1 MKLKTFASLLIILV
15 VTKLVNAQSIPTIS
29 AVQPIVPTP
38 EVYKL
43 VEGQLILADNISV
56 SSKDLPENIK
66 TYLIEKLNHVYELRT
81 TISAV
86 SKDLIFKKIVNVP
99 KDWYSINVNETITIT
114 YSSEESCFYAVVSL
128 LQMIEGK
135 NGELFIQKCFV
146 QVAPNFQWRGLHL
159 DVARHFYTVEE
170 VKRFIDLMAFYKF
183 NTFHWH
189 LTDDQGW
196 RIEIKKYPKLT
207 EIGAWR
213 DSTVNAHYSTI
224 PRTYTVEKYGGYYT
238 QEQIKEVVS
247 YAAAQYITIVPEIE
261 MPGHAR
267 AALAAYPQYSCTGEQ
282 QGVPGLWGVF
292 DDIFC
297 AHESTFDFLY
307 GIMDEVLELFP
318 STYIHIGG
326 DEAPKARWKKC
337 KKCQAVIRE
346 NGLKDEHELQSYF
359 IGKMDEYLTA
369 KGRKLIGW
377 DEILEG
383 GLSPNAAVMSWRGM
397 EGGLEAAKM
406 KHYAVMSPG
415 SHCYFD
421 HYQSD
426 SPSEPLAIGGYTP
439 IEKVY
444 QFSPI
449 PTGLD
454 NEGLTYIL
462 GGQANLWTEYI
473 PTMQQLE
480 YMTYP
485 RALALSQALWCKSRP
500 AYADFKATLLYHQ
513 FDFLER
519 YNVNFSKAVTFAK
532 YSLKNTENGVKLELA
547 KEAADQSFNV
557 HYSDTNGAHDQG
569 LTKGDSIVFERT
581 EINQVNPVKVEI
593 SNKFTDDKQG
603 FTLIQ
608 HPSLG
613 LKVELITKPS
623 AQYSGKGGETLTD
636 GILGTR
642 PWKGN
647 EWLGFQDQEIE
658 LQVDLGKVSAIDSID
673 LSFLQDEGSWIH
685 HPYILRFSVSKNG
698 KKWKYLKNAEIKTY
712 EYTIDPN
719 NLMPYRA
726 ILKSKGRFVSIKLTT
741 FDVIPEGLPGEN
753 NVPWTFM
760 DELIIYF
767 K

>member
-1 MKLKTFASLLIILV
+1 MKLKTFLSVLILLV
-15 VTKLVNAQSIPTIS
+15 FTKFVNAQSVPTIS
-29 AVQPIVPTP
+29 ATQPIIPTP

-43 VEGQLILADNISV
+43 VEGQLMLSDNV
-56 SSKDLPENIK
+56 SICSKDLPENIK
-66 TYLIEKLNHVYELRT
+66 AYLIEKFNHVYELRT
-81 TISAV
+81 TVSAV
-86 SKDLIFKKIVNVP
+86 SKDIVFKKIANVP
-99 KDWYSINVNETITIT
+99 KDWYSINVNETVTIT
-114 YSSEESCFYAVVSL
+114 YSSDESCFYAVVSL
-128 LQMIEGK
+128 LQMIEGD
-135 NGELFIQKCFV
+135 NGALYIQKCFV
-146 QVAPNFQWRGLHL
+146 QDAPNFQWRGLHL

-170 VKRFIDLMAFYKF
+170 VKRFIDLMALYKF

-213 DSTVNAHYSTI
+213 DSTVNAHYSAN

-238 QEQIKEVVS
+238 QEQLKEVVD
-247 YAAAQYITIVPEIE
+247 YAAKQYITIVPEIE

-267 AALAAYPQYSCTGEQ
+267 AALAAYPEYSCTGES

-346 NGLKDEHELQSYF
+346 NGLKDEHQLQSYF
-359 IGKMDEYLTA
+359 IGKMDVYLTS

-383 GLSPNAAVMSWRGM
+383 GLSPNAAVMSWRGFD
-397 EGGLEAAKM
+397 GGIEAAKQE
-406 KHYAVMSPG
+406 HFVVMSPG

-426 SPSEPLAIGGYTP
+426 SPSEPLAIGGFTP

-444 QFSPI
+444 EFNPVPNGFNNQQAY
-449 PTGLD
+449 
-454 NEGLTYIL
+454 YIL

-473 PTMQQLE
+473 RTLQQLE

-485 RALALSQALWCKSRP
+485 RALALSQALWCGKKPEYSEFKS
-500 AYADFKATLLYHQ
+500 TLLNRQ
-513 FDFLER
+513 FAYLER

-532 YSLKNTENGVKLELA
+532 YSIKNAQNGVKLELA
-547 KEAADQSFNV
+547 KEADDQSFIV
-557 HYSDTNGAHDQG
+557 HYSDNKSAHEHG
-569 LTKGDSIVFERT
+569 LTKGDSIFFERT
-581 EINQVNPVKVEI
+581 KGNIINPVTVEI

-603 FTLIQ
+603 FTIVQ

-613 LKVELITKPS
+613 LQVALITKPS
-623 AQYSGKGGETLTD
+623 AQYAGKGGETLTD
-636 GILGTR
+636 GIIGTR

-647 EWLGFQDQEIE
+647 EWLGFQEQEIE
-658 LQVDLGKVSAIDSID
+658 FQVDLGKKAFIDSID

-685 HPYILRFSVSKNG
+685 HPNLMRFSVSKNG
-698 KKWKYLKNAEIKTY
+698 KKWKYIKNAEFFSYK
-712 EYTIDPN
+712 YTIDPKS
-719 NLMPYRA
+719 LMPYRA
-726 ILKSKGRFVSIKLTT
+726 ILKSKGRYVNIKLTT

>member
-1 MKLKTFASLLIILV
+1 MRNNYFFSLIFLLVTFNSLGQL
-15 VTKLVNAQSIPTIS
+15 IPTVSEQVI
-29 AVQPIVPTP
+29 IPTP
-38 EVYKL
+38 EVYQRA
-43 VEGQLILADNISV
+43 EGQLMLTDNISIC
-56 SSKDLPENIK
+56 SKDLPENIK
-66 TYLIEKLNHVYELRT
+66 NYLIDKFNHVYEIRT
-81 TISAV
+81 TVSQV
-86 SKDLIFKKIVNVP
+86 SKDIVFKKIANVP
-99 KDWYSINVNETITIT
+99 KDWYSINVNETVTIT

-128 LQMIEGK
+128 LQMIEGE
-135 NGELFIQKCFV
+135 NGDLAISKCFV
-146 QVAPNFQWRGLHL
+146 QDAPNFQWRGLHL
-159 DVARHFYTVEE
+159 DVSRHFYTVDE
-170 VKRFIDLMAFYKF
+170 VKRFIDLMALYKF

-207 EIGAWR
+207 EVGAWR
-213 DSTVNAHYSTI
+213 DSTVNSHYSTT

-238 QEQIKEVVS
+238 QEQIKEVVA

-267 AALAAYPQYSCTGEQ
+267 AALAAYPEYSCTGEQ
-282 QGVPGLWGVF
+282 QEVPGLWGVF

-337 KKCQAVIRE
+337 MKCQAVIRE
-346 NGLKDEHELQSYF
+346 HGLKDEHELQSYF
-359 IGKMDEYLTA
+359 IGKMDEYLTS

-383 GLSPNAAVMSWRGM
+383 GLSPNAAVMSWRGFN
-397 EGGLEAAKM
+397 GGIEAAKQE
-406 KHYAVMSPG
+406 HYVVMSPG

-444 QFSPI
+444 EFNPI
-449 PTGLD
+449 P
-454 NEGLTYIL
+454 EGFTSEQAHYIL

-473 PTMQQLE
+473 PNMQQLE

-485 RALALSQALWCKSRP
+485 RALALAQALWCKKKP
-500 AYADFKATLLYHQ
+500 DYATFKSTLLANQ
-513 FDFLER
+513 FSYLER
-519 YNVNFSKAVTFAK
+519 YNVNYSKAVTFAK
-532 YSLKNTENGVKLELA
+532 YEIKTSTNGVKLELA
-547 KEAADQSFNV
+547 KTASDQVYKVKSSNSKGESV
-557 HYSDTNGAHDQG
+557 QT
-569 LTKGDSIVFERT
+569 LTKNDSITFSRT
-581 EINQVNPVKVEI
+581 QSNEIIPCKVEI
-593 SNKFTDDKQG
+593 SNNFTEDKQG
-603 FTLIQ
+603 FTLIE

-613 LKVELITKPS
+613 LNVELITQPS
-623 AQYSGKGGETLTD
+623 ASYPGKGGETLTD
-636 GILGTR
+636 GIIGTR

-658 LQVDLGKVSAIDSID
+658 FQVDLGKKTTIDSLD

-685 HPYILRFSVSKNG
+685 HPANLRFSVSKNG
-698 KKWKYLKNAEIKTY
+698 KKWKYLKNSEIFTDQYKIESTS
-712 EYTIDPN
+712 
-719 NLMPYRA
+719 LLPYRA
-726 ILKSKGRFVSIKLTT
+726 KLHAKGRYVQIKVTT

-753 NVPWTFM
+753 HVPWTFM

>member
-1 MKLKTFASLLIILV
+1 MMRNKFFFSFIFLLLTNSSFSQLFPTVSEHVII
-15 VTKLVNAQSIPTIS
+15 
-29 AVQPIVPTP
+29 PTP
-38 EVYKL
+38 EVYQR
-43 VEGQLILADNISV
+43 VEGQMMLTENISIC
-56 SSKDLPENIK
+56 SKDLPENIK
-66 TYLIEKLNHVYELRT
+66 NYLIDKFNHVYEIRT
-81 TISAV
+81 TVSQV
-86 SKDLIFKKIVNVP
+86 SKDIVFKKIANVP
-99 KDWYSINVNETITIT
+99 KDWYSINVNETVTIT

-128 LQMIEGK
+128 LQMIVGE
-135 NGELFIQKCFV
+135 NGDLSISKCFV
-146 QVAPNFQWRGLHL
+146 QDAPNFQWRGLHL
-159 DVARHFYTVEE
+159 DVSRHFYSVDE
-170 VKRFIDLMAFYKF
+170 VKRFIDLMALYKF

-213 DSTVNAHYSTI
+213 DSTVNAHYSTT

-238 QEQIKEVVS
+238 QEQIKEVVA

-267 AALAAYPQYSCTGEQ
+267 AALAAYPEYSCTGEQ
-282 QGVPGLWGVF
+282 QEVPGLWGVF

-337 KKCQAVIRE
+337 MKCQAVIRE
-346 NGLKDEHELQSYF
+346 HGLKDEHELQSYF
-359 IGKMDEYLTA
+359 IGKMDEYLTS

-383 GLSPNAAVMSWRGM
+383 GLSPNAAVMSWRGFN
-397 EGGLEAAKM
+397 GGIEAAKQ
-406 KHYAVMSPG
+406 KHYVVMSPG

-444 QFSPI
+444 EFNPI
-449 PTGLD
+449 P
-454 NEGLTYIL
+454 EGFTSEQAQYIL

-473 PTMQQLE
+473 PNMQQLE

-485 RALALSQALWCKSRP
+485 RALALAQTLWCKKKP
-500 AYADFKATLLYHQ
+500 DYNTFKSTLLAIQ
-513 FDFLER
+513 FSYLER

-532 YSLKNTENGVKLELA
+532 YDVKKSTNGVVLELA
-547 KEAADQSFNV
+547 KSTSDQAFRVKSSNRNGESVQVLTGNDFISFN
-557 HYSDTNGAHDQG
+557 
-569 LTKGDSIVFERT
+569 RT
-581 EINQVNPVKVEI
+581 HSNEIIPCTVEI
-593 SNKFTDDKQG
+593 SNNFTDDKQG
-603 FTLIQ
+603 FTLIE

-613 LKVELITKPS
+613 LNVELITQPS
-623 AQYSGKGGETLTD
+623 SSYPGKGGETLTD

-658 LQVDLGKVSAIDSID
+658 FQVDLGKKAIIDSVD

-685 HPYILRFSVSKNG
+685 HPANLRFSVSKNG
-698 KKWKYLKNAEIKTY
+698 KKWKYLKNSEIFTDQYKIESTS
-712 EYTIDPN
+712 
-719 NLMPYRA
+719 LLPYRA
-726 ILKSKGRFVSIKLTT
+726 KLHSKGRYVNIKVTT

-753 NVPWTFM
+753 HVPWTFM

>member
-1 MKLKTFASLLIILV
+1 MNCKNYVSLLILLV
-15 VTKLVNAQSIPTIS
+15 LSSFVIAQSTS
-29 AVQPIVPTP
+29 SVQPIIPTP
-38 EVYKL
+38 EVYQR
-43 VEGQLILADNISV
+43 VEGQLMLTENISV
-56 SSKDLPENIK
+56 NSKDVPENIK
-66 TYLIEKLNHVYELRT
+66 SYLIEKLNHVYDLRT
-81 TISAV
+81 TVSAV
-86 SKDLIFKKIVNVP
+86 SKDLVFKKIVNVP

-146 QVAPNFQWRGLHL
+146 QDAPNFQWRGLHL

-170 VKRFIDLMAFYKF
+170 VKRFVDLMALYKF

-238 QEQIKEVVS
+238 QEQIKEVVA

-282 QGVPGLWGVF
+282 QEVPGLWGVF

-326 DEAPKARWKKC
+326 DEAPKSRWKKC

-346 NGLKDEHELQSYF
+346 NGLKDEHELQSFF

-397 EGGLEAAKM
+397 DGGLEAAKM

-454 NEGLTYIL
+454 NDGIAYIL

-473 PTMQQLE
+473 PTMEQLE

-485 RALALSQALWCKSRP
+485 RALALSQTLWCKSKP
-500 AYADFKATLLYHQ
+500 AYSAFKSTLLNHQ
-513 FDFLER
+513 FAYLER
-519 YNVNFSKAVTFAK
+519 NNVNFSKAVTFAK
-532 YSLKNTENGVKLELA
+532 YSLNNTANGVKLELA
-547 KEAADQSFNV
+547 KEAADQSFSV
-557 HYSDTNGAHDQG
+557 HYSDKNSAHDQVFA
-569 LTKGDSIVFERT
+569 KGDSIVFERT
-581 EINQVNPVKVEI
+581 AINQVYPVKVEI

-608 HPSLG
+608 HPTLG
-613 LKVELITKPS
+613 MKVDLITQPS
-623 AQYSGKGGETLTD
+623 AQYAGKGGETLTD

-658 LQVDLGKVSAIDSID
+658 LQVDLGKISKIDSID

-698 KKWKYLKNAEIKTY
+698 KKWKYLKDAQIETY
-712 EYTIDPN
+712 AYSIDPKS
-719 NLMPYRA
+719 LMPYSA
-726 ILKSKGRFVSIKLTT
+726 QLKSKGRFVNIKLTT

-753 NVPWTFM
+753 HVPWTFM